1 MKQGKNTP
9 AGMAT
14 GNRVHSTG
22 KLKMK
27 DSKQH
32 TFAVQWW
39 SVVTALQCAI
49 EGGIKRVEVVMG
61 KSMNILK

>member
-32 TFAVQWW
+32 TFAVQWRSVW
-39 SVVTALQCAI
+39 SLLFNAQLRK
-49 EGGIKRVEVVMG
+49 GLSGDG
-61 KSMNILK
+61 KKFEDTEMK

>member
-1 MKQGKNTP
+1 
-9 AGMAT
+9 MAT

-49 EGGIKRVEVVMG
+49 EDGTKRVLGVME
-61 KSMNILK
+61 KSMKILK